1 MKGFNDHRIVMAM
14 TVAATG
20 VDGVSTIDDAQSINK
35 SYPDFFNDFNSIGGN
50 ANVFIDR

>member
-1 MKGFNDHRIVMAM
+1 MAM

-20 VDGVSTIDDAQSINK
+20 VDGLSTIDDAQSVNK